1 MVHFLTQPERCT
13 TETLHMPPR
22 VRQPSVSR
30 PINVGWFLD
39 VDEAGAMYP
48 DPIPIAHL
56 QKKVQRHKK
65 SPDYCPA
72 VQSFNRNL
80 FVLLAPYDL
89 TLFCNEKPD
98 SFEFRMETNSS
109 SISPGSLRHV
119 LFVTPPLEWRS
130 PNRPVIQLRCPYVFV
145 SDDNVTV
152 EQTAPWLHYHQPT
165 WPGVA
170 IAGAFEIRNWVRP
183 LSWAFEWYELSRPLV
198 IRSGEPWSYVRLIP
212 ASKSVVKLARIERTS
227 AIADLQK
234 QVTGITNYTSNA
246 LDLISRVEARRPA
259 RLLPKPRNP

>member
-198 IRSGEPWSYVRLIP
+198 IRAGEPWSYVRLIP
-212 ASKSVVKLARIERTS
+212 ASKSIVKLARIERTS

-246 LDLISRVEARRPA
+246 LDLIGRVEARRPA
-259 RLLPKPRNP
+259 RLLPKRRSA